1 MILWTLVHLSRKIS
15 NRSRPKENLNILR
28 YIVIEMTNFDELEK
42 EQKQEKTIQSVAQ
55 TSDKSI
61 ADVSLKDVKFKLD
74 SNQTYE
80 QQAKDVVN
88 AMATAK
94 AVEDEATVQ
103 ALAKGKQDEL
113 IGEQQSKVKKTQKD
127 FIDAQTEVQKAE
139 YDSNKALFDTFNIIS
154 HLPKWLQMIVVPLL
168 TPFYLIGVLV
178 IKVPCGFVRMLI
190 DGIDGIICRYEK
202 ADERTRPRIKV
213 TVWIILGIAIA
224 TAITLGVLGGLKI
237 I

>member
-1 MILWTLVHLSRKIS
+1 MT
-15 NRSRPKENLNILR
+15 
-28 YIVIEMTNFDELEK
+28 IEMIDFDKLEQEQAEAKAK
-42 EQKQEKTIQSVAQ
+42 EKAIQVAD
-55 TSDKSI
+55 TTDKPI
-61 ADVSLKDVKFKLD
+61 ADVSLKDVKFRLNT
-74 SNQTYE
+74 NQTYE
-80 QQAKDVVN
+80 EQAKDVVN
-88 AMATAK
+88 VIATVK

-127 FIDAQTEVQKAE
+127 FINAQTEVQKAE

-190 DGIDGIICRYEK
+190 DGVDGIICRYEK

-213 TVWIILGIAIA
+213 TVWIIFGLAVA

>member
-1 MILWTLVHLSRKIS
+1 MQ
-15 NRSRPKENLNILR
+15 
-28 YIVIEMTNFDELEK
+28 IVGEYMVELTDFDELKK
-42 EQKQEKTIQSVAQ
+42 EQEDKQEREKAVAL
-55 TSDKSI
+55 TNMTDKSI
-61 ADVSLKDVKFKLD
+61 ADVSLSDIRFKLD
-74 SNQTYE
+74 TTQSYE
-80 QQAKDVVN
+80 EQAKDAVN

-94 AVEDEATVQ
+94 AVKDQNTVD

-113 IGEQQSKVKKTQKD
+113 ISEQQAKIKKTQRDLKD
-127 FIDAQTEVQKAE
+127 SETELQKAE
-139 YDSNKALFDTFNIIS
+139 FDSNKTLFDTFNIVS

-213 TVWIILGIAIA
+213 TVWIIFGLIVAA
-224 TAITLGVLGGLKI
+224 SITLGVLAGLKI

>member
-1 MILWTLVHLSRKIS
+1 MVELTD
-15 NRSRPKENLNILR
+15 
-28 YIVIEMTNFDELEK
+28 FDELKK
-42 EQKQEKTIQSVAQ
+42 EQEDKQEQEKAVAL
-55 TSDKSI
+55 TNMTDKSI
-61 ADVSLKDVKFKLD
+61 ADVSLSDIRFKLD
-74 SNQTYE
+74 TTQSYE
-80 QQAKDVVN
+80 EQAKDAVN

-94 AVEDEATVQ
+94 AVKDQNTVD

-113 IGEQQSKVKKTQKD
+113 ISEQQAKIKKTQRDLKD
-127 FIDAQTEVQKAE
+127 SETELQKAE
-139 YDSNKALFDTFNIIS
+139 FDSNKTLFDTFNIVS

-213 TVWIILGIAIA
+213 TVWIIFGLIVAA
-224 TAITLGVLGGLKI
+224 SITLGVLAGLKI

>member
-1 MILWTLVHLSRKIS
+1 MA
-15 NRSRPKENLNILR
+15 
-28 YIVIEMTNFDELEK
+28 IEMIDFDKLEQ
-42 EQKQEKTIQSVAQ
+42 EQAEAKAKEKTIQSVAQ

-61 ADVSLKDVKFKLD
+61 ADVSLKDVKFRLNT
-74 SNQTYE
+74 NQTYE
-80 QQAKDVVN
+80 EQAKDVVN
-88 AMATAK
+88 VIATVK

-127 FIDAQTEVQKAE
+127 FINAQTEVQKAE

-213 TVWIILGIAIA
+213 TVWIILGIATA
-224 TAITLGVLGGLKI
+224 TAITLGILGGLKI

>member
-1 MILWTLVHLSRKIS
+1 MI
-15 NRSRPKENLNILR
+15 E
-28 YIVIEMTNFDELEK
+28 VIDFDELK
-42 EQKQEKTIQSVAQ
+42 KKQEQKTEQEQEKAVAL
-55 TSDKSI
+55 TNMTDKSI
-61 ADVSLKDVKFKLD
+61 ADVSLSDIRFKLD
-74 SNQTYE
+74 TTQSYE
-80 QQAKDVVN
+80 EQAKDAVN

-94 AVEDEATVQ
+94 AVKDQNTVD

-113 IGEQQSKVKKTQKD
+113 ISEQQAKIKKTQRDLKD
-127 FIDAQTEVQKAE
+127 SETELQKAE
-139 YDSNKALFDTFNIIS
+139 FDSNKTLFDTFNIVS

-213 TVWIILGIAIA
+213 TVWIIFGLIVAA
-224 TAITLGVLGGLKI
+224 SITLGVLAGLKI

>member
-1 MILWTLVHLSRKIS
+1 MA
-15 NRSRPKENLNILR
+15 
-28 YIVIEMTNFDELEK
+28 IEMIDFDKMEQEQAEAEAKAKEK
-42 EQKQEKTIQSVAQ
+42 AIQVAD
-55 TSDKSI
+55 TTDKPI
-61 ADVSLKDVKFKLD
+61 ADVSLKDVKFRLNT
-74 SNQTYE
+74 NQTYE
-80 QQAKDVVN
+80 EQAKDVVN

-113 IGEQQSKVKKTQKD
+113 IGEQQAKITKTKKDLKDSETELQKSE
-127 FIDAQTEVQKAE
+127 F
-139 YDSNKALFDTFNIIS
+139 DSNKTLFDTFNIVS

-213 TVWIILGIAIA
+213 AVWVIFGLA
-224 TAITLGVLGGLKI
+224 TAGAITLGVLSGLKI

>member
-1 MILWTLVHLSRKIS
+1 MIEFV
-15 NRSRPKENLNILR
+15 
-28 YIVIEMTNFDELEK
+28 NFDKVEE
-42 EQKQEKTIQSVAQ
+42 EQAAKQEQEKAVAVSDM
-55 TSDKSI
+55 SDKSI
-61 ADVSLKDVKFKLD
+61 ADVSLKDVKFRLD

-190 DGIDGIICRYEK
+190 DGVDGIICRYEK

-213 TVWIILGIAIA
+213 TVWIIFGLAVA
-224 TAITLGVLGGLKI
+224 TAITLGILGGLKI

>member
-1 MILWTLVHLSRKIS
+1 MI
-15 NRSRPKENLNILR
+15 E
-28 YIVIEMTNFDELEK
+28 VIDFDELK
-42 EQKQEKTIQSVAQ
+42 KKQEQKAEQEQEKAVAL
-55 TSDKSI
+55 TDMTDKSI
-61 ADVSLKDVKFKLD
+61 ADVSLSDIHFKLNT
-74 SNQTYE
+74 NQTYE
-80 QQAKDVVN
+80 EQAKDVVN
-88 AMATAK
+88 VIATVK

-127 FIDAQTEVQKAE
+127 FINAQTEVQKAE

-190 DGIDGIICRYEK
+190 DGVDGIICRYEK

-213 TVWIILGIAIA
+213 TVWIIFGLAVAG
-224 TAITLGVLGGLKI
+224 AITLGVLGGLKI

>member
-1 MILWTLVHLSRKIS
+1 MA
-15 NRSRPKENLNILR
+15 
-28 YIVIEMTNFDELEK
+28 IEMIDFDKLEQ
-42 EQKQEKTIQSVAQ
+42 EQAEAKAKEKTIQSVAQ

-61 ADVSLKDVKFKLD
+61 ADVSLKDVKFRLD

-88 AMATAK
+88 VIATVK

-127 FIDAQTEVQKAE
+127 FINAQTEVQKAE

-213 TVWIILGIAIA
+213 TVWVILGIAIA
-224 TAITLGVLGGLKI
+224 TAITLGILGGLKI

>member
-1 MILWTLVHLSRKIS
+1 MVELTD
-15 NRSRPKENLNILR
+15 
-28 YIVIEMTNFDELEK
+28 FDELKK
-42 EQKQEKTIQSVAQ
+42 EQEDKQEQEKAVAL
-55 TSDKSI
+55 TNMTDKSI
-61 ADVSLKDVKFKLD
+61 ADVSLSDIHFKLNTTQ
-74 SNQTYE
+74 SYE
-80 QQAKDVVN
+80 EQAKDVVN

-94 AVEDEATVQ
+94 AVKDQNTVD

-113 IGEQQSKVKKTQKD
+113 IGEQQAKIKKTQRDLKD
-127 FIDAQTEVQKAE
+127 SETELQKAE
-139 YDSNKALFDTFNIIS
+139 FDSNKTLFDTFNIVS

-213 TVWIILGIAIA
+213 TVWIIFGLIVAA
-224 TAITLGVLGGLKI
+224 SITLGVLAGLKI

>member
-1 MILWTLVHLSRKIS
+1 MA
-15 NRSRPKENLNILR
+15 
-28 YIVIEMTNFDELEK
+28 IEMIDFDKMEREQAEAEAEAKAKEK
-42 EQKQEKTIQSVAQ
+42 AIQVAD
-55 TSDKSI
+55 TTDKPI
-61 ADVSLKDVKFKLD
+61 ADVSLKDVKFKLNT
-74 SNQTYE
+74 NQTYE
-80 QQAKDVVN
+80 EQAKDVVN

-113 IGEQQSKVKKTQKD
+113 IGEQQAKITKTKKDLKDSETELQKSE
-127 FIDAQTEVQKAE
+127 F
-139 YDSNKALFDTFNIIS
+139 DSNKTLFDTFNIVS

-213 TVWIILGIAIA
+213 AVWVIFGLA
-224 TAITLGVLGGLKI
+224 TAGAITLGVLSGLKI

>member
-1 MILWTLVHLSRKIS
+1 MVELTD
-15 NRSRPKENLNILR
+15 
-28 YIVIEMTNFDELEK
+28 FDELKK
-42 EQKQEKTIQSVAQ
+42 EQEDKQEQEKAVAL
-55 TSDKSI
+55 TNMTDKSI
-61 ADVSLKDVKFKLD
+61 ADVSLSDIRFKLD
-74 SNQTYE
+74 TTQSYE
-80 QQAKDVVN
+80 EQAKDAVN

-94 AVEDEATVQ
+94 AVKDQNIVD

-113 IGEQQSKVKKTQKD
+113 ISEQQAKIKKTQRDLKD
-127 FIDAQTEVQKAE
+127 SETELQKAE
-139 YDSNKALFDTFNIIS
+139 FDSNKTLFDTFNIVS

-213 TVWIILGIAIA
+213 TVWIIFGLIVAA
-224 TAITLGVLGGLKI
+224 SITLGVLAGLKI

>member
-1 MILWTLVHLSRKIS
+1 MI
-15 NRSRPKENLNILR
+15 E
-28 YIVIEMTNFDELEK
+28 VIDFDELK
-42 EQKQEKTIQSVAQ
+42 KKQEQKAEQEQEKAVAL
-55 TSDKSI
+55 TNMTDKSI
-61 ADVSLKDVKFKLD
+61 ADVSLSDIRFKLD
-74 SNQTYE
+74 TTQSYE
-80 QQAKDVVN
+80 EQAKDAVN

-94 AVEDEATVQ
+94 AVKDQNTVD

-113 IGEQQSKVKKTQKD
+113 IGEQQAKIKKTQKD
-127 FIDAQTEVQKAE
+127 LKDSETELQKAE
-139 YDSNKALFDTFNIIS
+139 FDSNKTLFDTFNIVS

-213 TVWIILGIAIA
+213 TVWIIFGLVVAA
-224 TAITLGVLGGLKI
+224 SITLGVLAGLKI

>member
-1 MILWTLVHLSRKIS
+1 MVELTD
-15 NRSRPKENLNILR
+15 
-28 YIVIEMTNFDELEK
+28 FDELKK
-42 EQKQEKTIQSVAQ
+42 EQEDKQEQEKAVELTNM
-55 TSDKSI
+55 TDKSI
-61 ADVSLKDVKFKLD
+61 ADVSLSDIRFKLD
-74 SNQTYE
+74 TTQSYE
-80 QQAKDVVN
+80 EQAKDAVN

-94 AVEDEATVQ
+94 AVKDQNTVD

-113 IGEQQSKVKKTQKD
+113 IGEQQAKIKKTQKYLKD
-127 FIDAQTEVQKAE
+127 SETELQKAE
-139 YDSNKALFDTFNIIS
+139 FDSNKTLFDTFNIVS

-213 TVWIILGIAIA
+213 TVWIIFGLIVAA
-224 TAITLGVLGGLKI
+224 SITLGVLAGLKI

>member
-1 MILWTLVHLSRKIS
+1 MA
-15 NRSRPKENLNILR
+15 
-28 YIVIEMTNFDELEK
+28 IEMIDFDKLEQ
-42 EQKQEKTIQSVAQ
+42 EQAEAKAKEKTIQSVVQ

-88 AMATAK
+88 VIATVK

-127 FIDAQTEVQKAE
+127 FINAQTEVQKAE

-213 TVWIILGIAIA
+213 TVWVILGIAIA
-224 TAITLGVLGGLKI
+224 TSITLGILGGLKI

>member
-1 MILWTLVHLSRKIS
+1 M
-15 NRSRPKENLNILR
+15 
-28 YIVIEMTNFDELEK
+28 IEMINFDEPEK
-42 EQKQEKTIQSVAQ
+42 EQKQEKAIQSVAQ

-61 ADVSLKDVKFKLD
+61 ADVSLKDVKFKLNT
-74 SNQTYE
+74 NQTYE
-80 QQAKDVVN
+80 EQAKDVVN

-113 IGEQQSKVKKTQKD
+113 IGEQQAKITKTKKDLKDSETELQKSE
-127 FIDAQTEVQKAE
+127 F
-139 YDSNKALFDTFNIIS
+139 DSNKTLFDTFNIVS

-213 TVWIILGIAIA
+213 AVWVIFGLA
-224 TAITLGVLGGLKI
+224 TAGAITLGVLSGLKI

>member
-1 MILWTLVHLSRKIS
+1 MA
-15 NRSRPKENLNILR
+15 
-28 YIVIEMTNFDELEK
+28 IEMIDFDKLER
-42 EQKQEKTIQSVAQ
+42 EQAEAKAQEKAMQVAD
-55 TSDKSI
+55 TTDKPI
-61 ADVSLKDVKFKLD
+61 ADVSLKDVKFKLNTD
-74 SNQTYE
+74 QSYE
-80 QQAKDVVN
+80 AQAKDVVN

-113 IGEQQSKVKKTQKD
+113 IGEQQAKITKTKKDLKDSETELQKSE
-127 FIDAQTEVQKAE
+127 F
-139 YDSNKALFDTFNIIS
+139 DSNKTLFDTFNIVS

-168 TPFYLIGVLV
+168 TPFYIIGVLV

-213 TVWIILGIAIA
+213 TVWIIFGLVVAGAIA
-224 TAITLGVLGGLKI
+224 LGVLGGLKI

>member
-1 MILWTLVHLSRKIS
+1 MA
-15 NRSRPKENLNILR
+15 
-28 YIVIEMTNFDELEK
+28 IEMIDFDKLEQ
-42 EQKQEKTIQSVAQ
+42 EQAEAKAQEKAMQVAD
-55 TSDKSI
+55 TTDKPI
-61 ADVSLKDVKFKLD
+61 ADVSLKDVKFKLNTD
-74 SNQTYE
+74 QSYE
-80 QQAKDVVN
+80 AQAKDVVN

-113 IGEQQSKVKKTQKD
+113 IGEQQAKITKTKKDLKDSETELQKSE
-127 FIDAQTEVQKAE
+127 F
-139 YDSNKALFDTFNIIS
+139 DSNKTLFDTFNIVS

-213 TVWIILGIAIA
+213 TVWIIFGLVVAGAIA
-224 TAITLGVLGGLKI
+224 LGVLGGLKI

>member
-1 MILWTLVHLSRKIS
+1 MIELTD
-15 NRSRPKENLNILR
+15 
-28 YIVIEMTNFDELEK
+28 FDELKK
-42 EQKQEKTIQSVAQ
+42 EQEEKQEQEKAVAI
-55 TSDKSI
+55 TDMSDKSI
-61 ADVSLKDVKFKLD
+61 ADVSLSDIHFKLNTTQ
-74 SNQTYE
+74 SYE
-80 QQAKDVVN
+80 DQAKDVVN

-94 AVEDEATVQ
+94 AVKDQNTVD

-113 IGEQQSKVKKTQKD
+113 IGEQQAKIKKTQKD
-127 FIDAQTEVQKAE
+127 LKDSETELQKAE
-139 YDSNKALFDTFNIIS
+139 FDSNKTLFDTFNIVS

-213 TVWIILGIAIA
+213 TVWIIFGMLVAGAIA
-224 TAITLGVLGGLKI
+224 LGVLGGLKI

>member
-1 MILWTLVHLSRKIS
+1 M
-15 NRSRPKENLNILR
+15 
-28 YIVIEMTNFDELEK
+28 IEMTNFDELEK
-42 EQKQEKTIQSVAQ
+42 EQKQENAIQSAVQ

-61 ADVSLKDVKFKLD
+61 ADVSLKDVKFRLNT
-74 SNQTYE
+74 NQSYE
-80 QQAKDVVN
+80 EQAKDAAN
-88 AMATAK
+88 AMAVAQ
-94 AVEDEATVQ
+94 AVQDETTIN

-113 IGEQQSKVKKTQKD
+113 IGEQQAKITKTKKDLKDSETELQKSE
-127 FIDAQTEVQKAE
+127 F
-139 YDSNKALFDTFNIIS
+139 DSNKTLFDTFNIVS

-213 TVWIILGIAIA
+213 TVWIIFGLLVAG
-224 TAITLGVLGGLKI
+224 AITLGVLSGLKI

>member
-1 MILWTLVHLSRKIS
+1 MA
-15 NRSRPKENLNILR
+15 
-28 YIVIEMTNFDELEK
+28 IEMIDFDKMEREQAEAEAEAKAKEK
-42 EQKQEKTIQSVAQ
+42 AIQVAD
-55 TSDKSI
+55 TTDKPI
-61 ADVSLKDVKFKLD
+61 ADVSLKDVKFRLNT
-74 SNQTYE
+74 NQTYE
-80 QQAKDVVN
+80 EQAKDVVN

-113 IGEQQSKVKKTQKD
+113 IGEQQAKITKTKKDLKDSETELQKSE
-127 FIDAQTEVQKAE
+127 F
-139 YDSNKALFDTFNIIS
+139 DSNKTLFDTFNIVS

-213 TVWIILGIAIA
+213 AVWVIFGLA
-224 TAITLGVLGGLKI
+224 TAGAITLGVLSGLKI

>member
-1 MILWTLVHLSRKIS
+1 MA
-15 NRSRPKENLNILR
+15 
-28 YIVIEMTNFDELEK
+28 IEMIDFDKLEQEQAEAKAK
-42 EQKQEKTIQSVAQ
+42 EKAIQSAAQ

-61 ADVSLKDVKFKLD
+61 ADVSLKDVKFRLNT
-74 SNQTYE
+74 NQTYE
-80 QQAKDVVN
+80 EQAKDVVN
-88 AMATAK
+88 VIATVK

-127 FIDAQTEVQKAE
+127 FINAQTEVQKAE

-213 TVWIILGIAIA
+213 TVWIILGIATA
-224 TAITLGVLGGLKI
+224 TAITLGILGGLKI

>member
-1 MILWTLVHLSRKIS
+1 MIEFV
-15 NRSRPKENLNILR
+15 
-28 YIVIEMTNFDELEK
+28 NFDKVEE
-42 EQKQEKTIQSVAQ
+42 EQAAKQEQEKAVAVSDM
-55 TSDKSI
+55 SDKSI
-61 ADVSLKDVKFKLD
+61 ADVSLKDVKFRLD

-224 TAITLGVLGGLKI
+224 TAITLGILGGLKI

>member
-1 MILWTLVHLSRKIS
+1 MVELTD
-15 NRSRPKENLNILR
+15 
-28 YIVIEMTNFDELEK
+28 FDELKK
-42 EQKQEKTIQSVAQ
+42 EQEDKQEQEKAVAL
-55 TSDKSI
+55 TNMTDKSI
-61 ADVSLKDVKFKLD
+61 ADVSLSDIRFKLD
-74 SNQTYE
+74 TTQSYE
-80 QQAKDVVN
+80 EQAKDAVN

-94 AVEDEATVQ
+94 AVKDQNTVD

-113 IGEQQSKVKKTQKD
+113 IGEQQAKIKKTQKYLKD
-127 FIDAQTEVQKAE
+127 SETELQKAE
-139 YDSNKALFDTFNIIS
+139 FDSNKTLFDTFNIVS

-213 TVWIILGIAIA
+213 TVWIIFGLIVAA
-224 TAITLGVLGGLKI
+224 STTLGVLAGLKI

>member
-1 MILWTLVHLSRKIS
+1 MA
-15 NRSRPKENLNILR
+15 
-28 YIVIEMTNFDELEK
+28 IEMIDFDKMEREQAEAEAKEK
-42 EQKQEKTIQSVAQ
+42 AIQVAD
-55 TSDKSI
+55 TTDKPI
-61 ADVSLKDVKFKLD
+61 ADVSLKDVKFKLNT
-74 SNQTYE
+74 NQTYE
-80 QQAKDVVN
+80 EQAKDVVN

-113 IGEQQSKVKKTQKD
+113 IGEQQAKITKTKKDLKDSETELQKSE
-127 FIDAQTEVQKAE
+127 F
-139 YDSNKALFDTFNIIS
+139 DSNKTLFDTFNIVS

-213 TVWIILGIAIA
+213 AVWVIFGLA
-224 TAITLGVLGGLKI
+224 TAGAITLGVLSGLKI

>member
-1 MILWTLVHLSRKIS
+1 MA
-15 NRSRPKENLNILR
+15 
-28 YIVIEMTNFDELEK
+28 IEMIDFDKLEQ
-42 EQKQEKTIQSVAQ
+42 EQAEAKAKEKTIQSVVQ

-61 ADVSLKDVKFKLD
+61 ADVSLKDVKFRLNT
-74 SNQTYE
+74 NQTYE
-80 QQAKDVVN
+80 EQAKDVVN
-88 AMATAK
+88 VIATVK

-190 DGIDGIICRYEK
+190 DGVDGIICRYEK

-213 TVWIILGIAIA
+213 TVWIIFGLLVAG
-224 TAITLGVLGGLKI
+224 AITLGVLGGLKI

>member
-1 MILWTLVHLSRKIS
+1 MT
-15 NRSRPKENLNILR
+15 
-28 YIVIEMTNFDELEK
+28 IEMIDFDKLEQEQTEAKAK
-42 EQKQEKTIQSVAQ
+42 EKAIQVAD
-55 TSDKSI
+55 TTDKPI
-61 ADVSLKDVKFKLD
+61 ADVSLKDVKFKLNT
-74 SNQTYE
+74 NQTYE
-80 QQAKDVVN
+80 EQAKDVVN
-88 AMATAK
+88 VIATVK

-213 TVWIILGIAIA
+213 AVWVIFGLAMAG
-224 TAITLGVLGGLKI
+224 AITLGVLGGLKI

>member
-1 MILWTLVHLSRKIS
+1 M
-15 NRSRPKENLNILR
+15 
-28 YIVIEMTNFDELEK
+28 IEMINFDEPEK
-42 EQKQEKTIQSVAQ
+42 EQKQEKAIQSVAQ

-113 IGEQQSKVKKTQKD
+113 IGEQQAKITKTKKDLKD
-127 FIDAQTEVQKAE
+127 SETELQRAE
-139 YDSNKALFDTFNIIS
+139 YDSNKTLFDTFNIVS
-154 HLPKWLQMIVVPLL
+154 HLPKWLQYIVVPLL

-213 TVWIILGIAIA
+213 TVWIIFGLLVAG
-224 TAITLGVLGGLKI
+224 AITLGVLGGLKI

>member
-1 MILWTLVHLSRKIS
+1 M
-15 NRSRPKENLNILR
+15 
-28 YIVIEMTNFDELEK
+28 IEMTNFDELEK
-42 EQKQEKTIQSVAQ
+42 EQKQEKAIQSAAQ

-127 FIDAQTEVQKAE
+127 FINAQTEVQKAE
-139 YDSNKALFDTFNIIS
+139 YDSNKALFDTFNIVS

-213 TVWIILGIAIA
+213 AVWVIFGLLVAG
-224 TAITLGVLGGLKI
+224 AITLGVLGGLKI

>member
-1 MILWTLVHLSRKIS
+1 MQ
-15 NRSRPKENLNILR
+15 
-28 YIVIEMTNFDELEK
+28 IVGEYMVELTDFDELKK
-42 EQKQEKTIQSVAQ
+42 EQEDKQEQEKAVAL
-55 TSDKSI
+55 TNMTDKSI
-61 ADVSLKDVKFKLD
+61 ADVSLSDIRFKLD
-74 SNQTYE
+74 TTQSYE
-80 QQAKDVVN
+80 EQAKDAVN

-94 AVEDEATVQ
+94 AVKDQNTVD

-113 IGEQQSKVKKTQKD
+113 IGEQQAKIKKTQKYLKD
-127 FIDAQTEVQKAE
+127 SETELQKAE
-139 YDSNKALFDTFNIIS
+139 FDSNKTLFDTFNIVS

-213 TVWIILGIAIA
+213 TVWIIFGLIVAA
-224 TAITLGVLGGLKI
+224 SITLGVLAGLKI